1 VGRALWGF
9 KRIAGPYSS
18 IMDAAWIARTRW
30 RWRGAW
36 MWPAF
41 VVMAIAD
48 GWIGRALPISPPS
61 QSVISGVIVGLVL
74 NLICIV
80 VLSAPIG
87 ALLRRVR
94 RDLPVA
100 IARNYAGVLCVLLVT
115 AGFVGIGLAKR
126 STITHDSTTM
136 HDAVVR
142 AAAYIGDHAPAA
154 FAARA
159 DHLDALVIQEG
170 SIYRVCVDNA
180 AETRYYCVVVREGL
194 PLDRSVTPAGS
205 EPNASLARGD

>member
-1 VGRALWGF
+1 
-9 KRIAGPYSS
+9 
-18 IMDAAWIARTRW
+18 
-30 RWRGAW
+30 

-48 GWIGRALPISPPS
+48 GWIGHALPINPPS
-61 QSVISGVIVGLVL
+61 QSVIAGVVVALVL

-80 VLSAPIG
+80 VLSPLLG

-94 RDLPVA
+94 PDLPVA

-126 STITHDSTTM
+126 TTIAHDSAAM

-142 AAAYIGDHAPAA
+142 AAGYIGDHAPAP
-154 FAARA
+154 FEARA
-159 DHLDALVIQEG
+159 DHLDVIAIEVG

-180 AETRYYCVVVREGL
+180 AADPRLLRGRTGEVAPSSQRHAGGVGTEREHGKGRRL
-194 PLDRSVTPAGS
+194 R
-205 EPNASLARGD
+205 

>member
-1 VGRALWGF
+1 
-9 KRIAGPYSS
+9 
-18 IMDAAWIARTRW
+18 
-30 RWRGAW
+30 

-48 GWIGRALPISPPS
+48 GWIGHALPINPPS
-61 QSVISGVIVGLVL
+61 QSVVSGVIVGLIL

-80 VLSAPIG
+80 VLSPPLG

-115 AGFVGIGLAKR
+115 VGFVGVGLAKR
-126 STITHDSTTM
+126 STISHDSAAM
-136 HDAVVR
+136 HDALVR
-142 AAAYIGDHAPAA
+142 AAAYIGDHAPAP

-159 DHLDALVIQEG
+159 DHLDALVIEEG
-170 SIYRVCVDNA
+170 SIYRVCADDA
-180 AETRYYCVVVREGL
+180 AQTRYYCVVVRERL
-194 PLDRSVTPAGS
+194 PFARSVTPAGS
-205 EPNASLARGD
+205 EPNATMARGDD